1 MQNSHLENLPN
12 EILLKVLHYLETKD
26 LIRVS
31 LVSQRIRPICHDETL
46 WQTMNIQNGKVDSF
60 PLVDPKSSCRLMDLE
75 SHEGSIKQK
84 VPIGLVELILNNG
97 CEHLRFSNAELVGN
111 MKLYKVSQLRYLVLQ
126 DCKCISWDN
135 PTEDFLET
143 LMASC
148 DSLEKISMN
157 KLPLSSYMLKSM
169 CHENGHSLQ
178 VLNLEACRGN
188 YLITLFISPITKIF
202 IINHIVE

>member
-97 CEHLRFSNAELVGN
+97 CEHLRFS
-111 MKLYKVSQLRYLVLQ
+111 
-126 DCKCISWDN
+126 I
-135 PTEDFLET
+135 
-143 LMASC
+143 
-148 DSLEKISMN
+148 
-157 KLPLSSYMLKSM
+157 
-169 CHENGHSLQ
+169 
-178 VLNLEACRGN
+178 
-188 YLITLFISPITKIF
+188 
-202 IINHIVE
+202 